1 MYLVAHNGAHIWG
14 GAERAVTLIL
24 AGLQGRG
31 HRVRLFCADPLVAG
45 RAEGLGVPA
54 ELATLGGDAAV
65 HHAARFALALRR
77 HRPDALMIGTYKK
90 LFLASM
96 GARLA
101 RVPRVVARVG
111 LETDTLR
118 NAKYR
123 VALPRW
129 VDAVVVNASRMA
141 PTFVNAGLKDV
152 RVIPNAAEVPVRRQ
166 PPGALRAALG
176 IPADAPVVGAVARL
190 ARQKRFDRLL
200 RAFATLA
207 SDTHLVLAGD
217 GEERE
222 TLQALAVELGIADRA
237 HFLGFRDDTGDVLGA
252 LDVFVLSSDRE
263 GMSNAMIEALAAG
276 VPVVSTP
283 VSGTEDALAAAPGE
297 IAPGVILPG
306 FGEGELA
313 EALRGVLADADRR
326 VAMAEAARERAR
338 ARFAWDAVLA
348 EWERVLAPTV
358 ARGRGR

>member
-1 MYLVAHNGAHIWG
+1 MYFVAHNGAHIWG

-31 HRVRLFCADPLVAG
+31 HRVRLFCADPLVAA

-54 ELATLGGDAAV
+54 EIAALGGDAAV

-90 LFLASM
+90 LFLASL

-141 PTFVNAGLKDV
+141 PTFTDAGLRDV
-152 RVIPNAAEVPVRRQ
+152 RVIPNAAEVPARRQ

-176 IPADAPVVGAVARL
+176 IPAGAPVIGAVARL

-200 RAFATLA
+200 RAFAMLPA
-207 SDTHLVLAGD
+207 DAHCVLAGD

-222 TLQALAVELGIADRA
+222 GLQSLSIELGIAARV
-237 HFLGFRDDTGDVLGA
+237 HFLGFRDDTGDVLDA
-252 LDVFVLSSDRE
+252 LDLFVLSSDRE

-283 VSGTEDALAAAPGE
+283 VSGSEDALAAGPGE
-297 IAPGVILPG
+297 TAPGVILPG
-306 FGEGELA
+306 FGEAELA
-313 EALRGVLADADRR
+313 EALRGLLGDPDRR
-326 VAMAEAARERAR
+326 RAMRDAARERAR

-348 EWERVLAPTV
+348 EWERVLAPG
-358 ARGRGR
+358 AGAGR